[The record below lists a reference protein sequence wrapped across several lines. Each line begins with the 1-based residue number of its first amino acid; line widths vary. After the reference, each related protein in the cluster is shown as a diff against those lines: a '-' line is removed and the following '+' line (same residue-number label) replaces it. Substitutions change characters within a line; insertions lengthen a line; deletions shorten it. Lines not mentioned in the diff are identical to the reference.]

1 MGAHRMSQNVVS
13 KADQLHEE
21 ISDKLG
27 ELVCIGYEDDSS
39 TECEKETMELVR
51 GFAYELVKEVI
62 ESIPK
67 YKVGMSNSEWGGPA
81 VPALYV
87 HTEGGIVY
95 QNQVLTKLEERLK
108 SLAPPA
114 PIKEISS
121 DELRAAL
128 IKEFGLERAE
138 KFIKENMQ

>member
-1 MGAHRMSQNVVS
+1 MSQIVVS
-13 KADQLHEE
+13 KADHLHEE

-51 GFAYELVKEVI
+51 GFAHELVKEVI

-67 YKVGMSNSEWGGPA
+67 YKVGMSNSEWGGSA
-81 VPALYV
+81 IPALYV
-87 HTEGGIVY
+87 DTEGSIVY
-95 QNQVLTKLEERLK
+95 HNQVIAKLEERLI
-108 SLAPPA
+108 SLAPPP
-114 PIKEISS
+114 PIKDISS